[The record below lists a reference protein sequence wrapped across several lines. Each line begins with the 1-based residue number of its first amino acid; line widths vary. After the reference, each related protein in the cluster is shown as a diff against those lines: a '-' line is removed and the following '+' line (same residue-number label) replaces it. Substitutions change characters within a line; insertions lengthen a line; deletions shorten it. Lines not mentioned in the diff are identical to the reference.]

1 MQKDVVSFDSSIE
14 GIREISRD
22 IDNLITK
29 GQMKSQD
36 KKEWEK
42 RKEDIRELLK
52 EEVDCRI
59 AEERADAVEVRDE
72 QWNEHIKQNYIEKEV
87 VKDFENEIKLRDATI
102 NDLKSENIQKDKF
115 LESKEFEISSLNSY
129 HHQEKE
135 DLKSQIGYY
144 YWENQKLMGENLAM
158 NNYINSQLEI
168 DVFSWQKALEHDREL
183 LNYEKVEF
191 DDYVNAQQLNLDK
204 LFIESNRR
212 LKDVEKREKEV
223 TEIEEKL
230 LKHRQYSKWLEK

>member
-14 GIREISRD
+14 GIREISKD

-42 RKEDIRELLK
+42 RIEGMRELLRV
-52 EEVDCRI
+52 EVDDRI
-59 AEERADAVEVRDE
+59 DELRADAIEARDE
-72 QWNEHIKQNYIEKEV
+72 QWNEHLKQNYIEKGV
-87 VKDFENEIKLRDATI
+87 VKDFKNEIKLRDATI

-115 LESKEFEISSLNSY
+115 LESKEFEISSLSFY

-135 DLKSQIGYY
+135 DLRSQIGYY
-144 YWENQKLMGENLAM
+144 YWENQKLIGEKLAM
-158 NNYINSQLEI
+158 HNYINSQLEI
-168 DVFSWQKALEHDREL
+168 DVFNWQKALEHEREL
-183 LNYEKVEF
+183 LNYEKEKL
-191 DDYVNAQQLNLDK
+191 DNYVKKQQSNFDK

-212 LKDVEKREKEV
+212 LKDIEKREKKV
-223 TEIEEKL
+223 TELEERL
-230 LKHRQYSKWLEK
+230 LKQRQY